1 MRTEV
6 CVGANGCK
14 VVAEIFPRC
23 DLASCERDFCSIC
36 ALTPVGAAPICAAG
50 LWSRAW
56 IKGSPWSGM
65 TEGKVVVRHENGA
78 SSVRAGQ
85 GEAGGAAA
93 AEAAAWSAAAA
104 GRVDGFVDR
113 HFRLRG
119 TMRLHGAALG
129 GDMLRAP
136 VNLLLAP
143 VHALVRLLALIAA
156 GLGARRLALWLRGR
170 RILLRTRVGARVE
183 RAVVTELLGLP
194 WPAVAAGADHAAVD
208 HEAADQ
214 GTTDHEAAVLRA
226 ILSAPQLRAAL
237 RRQGDPEAVTAQGQ
251 RLARMVADYA
261 GTRAAVAEIVTALVL
276 LMVGAVVFRALTPGM
291 ISLAPELAGVMA
303 HGAAVADFPL
313 GRALGGLWYGVFP
326 VGVSPWLMAGTVVA
340 LVMLGAVMAAF
351 AGVLADPVQARLGL
365 HQRRLR
371 RLIRAMAA
379 EVAAGQ
385 GRGFAAHE
393 HALARAMDVWD
404 AVTSLLRALRG

>member
-1 MRTEV
+1 MRQ
-6 CVGANGCK
+6 
-14 VVAEIFPRC
+14 
-23 DLASCERDFCSIC
+23 
-36 ALTPVGAAPICAAG
+36 
-50 LWSRAW
+50 
-56 IKGSPWSGM
+56 
-65 TEGKVVVRHENGA
+65 EGGA
-78 SSVRAGQ
+78 SPVDPVLAADAASV
-85 GEAGGAAA
+85 
-93 AEAAAWSAAAA
+93 AEAAAWIAAAA

-129 GDMLRAP
+129 GDVLRAP

-143 VHALVRLLALIAA
+143 VHAIVRLLALIVG
-156 GLGARRLALWLRGR
+156 GLGARRLAAWLRGR
-170 RILLRTRVGARVE
+170 RILLRTRVSARV
-183 RAVVTELLGLP
+183 AQVVVTDLLGLA
-194 WPAVAAGADHAAVD
+194 WPSEADATQAAPDP
-208 HEAADQ
+208 EAAL
-214 GTTDHEAAVLRA
+214 ERA
-226 ILSAPQLRAAL
+226 ILSAPQLRAL
-237 RRQGDPEAVTAQGQ
+237 FRRQGDPEAARAQAQ
-251 RLARMVADYA
+251 RLARMVSEYA
-261 GTRAAVAEIVTALVL
+261 GTRTAVAEIATALVL

-291 ISLAPELAGVMA
+291 ISLAPELAGIVA

-313 GRALGGLWYGVFP
+313 GQTLGGLWYGIFP
-326 VGVSPWLMAGTVVA
+326 VGVSPWLMAGAVVV

-379 EVAAGQ
+379 EVAEGQ

-393 HALARAMDVWD
+393 HALARVMDVWD